1 VETAAT
7 LDLAVVRTEQ
17 RPADYLPLA
26 APRSGRVGDHVFTIG
41 FPAPDLLGPAP
52 KYTDG
57 AISSLSGLHGEAVLM
72 QTTVPIQPGNSGG
85 PIVSEQG
92 EVVGIVVST
101 VAIETFVARTGTL
114 PQNVNWAVKAEYA
127 LPLFEAP
134 PPRAKAVGRRQA
146 IESALA
152 ATCLVEAE

>member
-1 VETAAT
+1 MG
-7 LDLAVVRTEQ
+7 
-17 RPADYLPLA
+17 YLPLA

-57 AISSLSGLHGEAVLM
+57 AISALSGLQGEAVLM
-72 QTTVPIQPGNSGG
+72 QTTVPKQPGNSGG
-85 PIVSEQG
+85 PIVNEQG
-92 EVVGIVVST
+92 QVVGIVVST
-101 VAIETFVARTGTL
+101 AAIETFVARTGTL

-134 PPRAKAVGRRQA
+134 PPSATAVSRRQA
-146 IESALA
+146 IENTLA
-152 ATCLVEAE
+152 ATCLIEAE